1 MTRVASAL
9 SQAREQLT
17 SHSESA
23 RLDAEILLANTLA
36 QSRTWLFTRP
46 EHELTHQQLGHF
58 QKLIEQ
64 RQSGVPVAYLTGTRD
79 FWNHSFQVTPQVL
92 IPRPETEILVEH
104 ALQLI
109 ETHQFRTI
117 LELGTG
123 SGAIAVSIADEKR
136 DLTITAT
143 DISQQALNLAKANA
157 DMIGINNVRFI
168 HSDWFVSLEHHHYDL
183 IISNP
188 PYIAQHDIHLNQGD
202 IRFEPKQAL
211 SAGNDGLRDIRL
223 IIDQSRNHLN
233 TGGFV
238 LLEHGY
244 QQADAV
250 RSLFSGYHYQAIET
264 INDLQNHPR
273 MSMAHYIQQTL

>member
-17 SHSESA
+17 SHSDSA
-23 RLDAEILLANTLA
+23 QLDAEILLAKTLA
-36 QSRTWLFTRP
+36 QSRTWLFTWP
-46 EHELTHQQLGHF
+46 NHELTDQQLGHF
-58 QKLIEQ
+58 QQLIDQ
-64 RQSGVPVAYLTGTRD
+64 RLSGIPVAYLTGTRD

-104 ALQLI
+104 ALRLI
-109 ETHQFRTI
+109 DKHQFKNI

-123 SGAIAVSIADEKR
+123 SGAIAVSIADER
-136 DLTITAT
+136 RNLTITAT
-143 DISQQALNLAKANA
+143 DISLHALNIAEANA
-157 DMIGINNVRFI
+157 GMIAISNIRFI
-168 HSDWFVSLEHHHYDL
+168 HSDWFASLQHHQFDL

-188 PYIAQHDIHLNQGD
+188 PYIAQNDPHLDQGD
-202 IRFEPKQAL
+202 VRFEPKLAL
-211 SAGNDGLRDIRL
+211 SAGNDGLRDLRL

-233 TGGFV
+233 TGGFL

-250 RSLFSGYHYQAIET
+250 QSLFSGYHYQSIKT

-273 MSMAHYIQQTL
+273 MSMAQCIQQTR